1 MARFSALL
9 SSILVA
15 ISVSSTALGAPT
27 EDIHRRHATRGVIEG
42 RGLEAYHPPSSFE
55 TFGEGQVD
63 EFITTARPN
72 GPGGIAKAFIAK
84 KLGVDAATVEYRSG
98 YDRDEITHAYA
109 KQSLDGISF
118 ANAVANVALK
128 GDKVLSFGSSF
139 VKPTKVANKT
149 PKIKLESVLGE
160 VEKALGGK
168 YNGHPTALEYLA
180 RPDGSAALVYTVQIQ
195 NEKENSWYLA
205 YVDAHSGELLSA
217 VDFTAD
223 ASYRVIDIT
232 RQAFPDGLSLIA
244 NPQDTAASPN
254 GWHVSGATTLNTSGN
269 NVISFKSSQS
279 TGLTTQSAANL
290 FDYTYNGASAPSVTV
305 NVNAART
312 NAFYIG
318 NMFHD
323 FTYRYGFTEAAFN
336 FQNDNFGK
344 GGSGNDRVTISVQ
357 DSSGTNNANF
367 ATPPDGQSG
376 RARMYIWTYN
386 TPNRD
391 GSMSNDVLVHEL
403 GHGLTNRM
411 TGGGSGTCLTTTQS
425 RGLGEGW
432 SDALADWTE
441 KTSSAVPDFVLG
453 AWVYNNAAGIRR
465 KPYSTSTTVN
475 NFTYAS
481 ASGLT
486 SVHQIGEIWANILHN
501 VYARLV
507 TAHGWSA
514 TARTNPAG
522 TQGNNVWLHLF
533 IDALALQP
541 CNPTFVNARDAWI
554 QADANRYGGANKCLL
569 WQAFASRGLGV
580 GAANYVNSSAV
591 PSGC

>member
-9 SSILVA
+9 SSILLA
-15 ISVSSTALGAPT
+15 IAVSQTALGAPT
-27 EDIHRRHATRGVIEG
+27 EDVHRRHETRGIIAG
-42 RGLEAYHPPSSFE
+42 RGLEAFHPPSTFE
-55 TFGEGQVD
+55 TFGAGQV
-63 EFITTARPN
+63 EEIITTSRAA
-72 GPGGIAKAFIAK
+72 GPGGIAKAVIAK
-84 KLGVDAATVEYRSG
+84 KLNVDADTVEYKSG
-98 YDRDEITHAYA
+98 YDRDDITVAYA
-109 KQSLDGISF
+109 KQTLNGIPF

-139 VKPTKVANKT
+139 VKPTKVASKT
-149 PKIKLESVLGE
+149 PKVKLESVLGA
-160 VEKALGGK
+160 VEKALDGK

-195 NEKENSWYLA
+195 NEAENAWYLA
-205 YVDAHSGELLSA
+205 YVDAHSGQLLSA

-223 ASYRVIDIT
+223 ASYRVVDIT
-232 RQAFPDGLSLIA
+232 RQAFPDGLSLVA
-244 NPQDTAASPN
+244 DPQDTAASPN

-269 NVISFKSSQS
+269 NVIAFKSSQS
-279 TGLTTQSAANL
+279 TGLTSQSAANL

-318 NMFHD
+318 NLYHD
-323 FTYRYGFTEAAFN
+323 FTYRYGFTEAAYN

-344 GGSGNDRVTISVQ
+344 GGSANDRVTISVQ

-403 GHGLTNRM
+403 THGLTNRM
-411 TGGGSGTCLTTTQS
+411 TGGGTGTCLSTTQAG
-425 RGLGEGW
+425 GLGEGW
-432 SDALADWTE
+432 SDAMADWTE
-441 KTSSAVPDFVLG
+441 KTSAAVPDFVLG
-453 AWVYNNAAGIRR
+453 AWVYNNAAGIRT

-475 NFTYAS
+475 NLTYAS
-481 ASGLT
+481 VSGLT
-486 SVHQIGEIWANILHN
+486 SVHRIGEIWANMLHN
-501 VYARLV
+501 VYAALV
-507 TAHGWSA
+507 AAHGWSA

-522 TQGNNVWLHLF
+522 TQGNNVWLHLY

-541 CNPTFVNARDAWI
+541 CNPTFVTARDAWI

-580 GAANYVNSSAV
+580 GAASYVNSNAV